1 MTGSRQKLCVLLTL
15 AICTV
20 LAACGGGTDGE
31 ASSSAG
37 GTLRVGRAES
47 FDGWVLDSAAAYA
60 TYQTHAAVFEPLLRF
75 APDGTNVEPGLAE
88 TWVYDEAA
96 MTWTFTLRSNA
107 KFSDG
112 SPVTSADVVF
122 SYGLWSS
129 GPNFGGSFG
138 QVADVKAVDDR
149 TIAFTMKAPDAVLP
163 SLLSASIAGVL
174 PADFGGR
181 SEKDFYA
188 KPIGAGPYRV
198 TKWSSGG
205 RIELERNPNYYA
217 PDRPKL
223 DKVSIDVVADD
234 SELSRLFEGGELDLV
249 NYVSIASAA
258 QYPEGSLTVT
268 PSSQVFHVSL
278 NATRA
283 PFDDPEVRTAVAAAI
298 DYQSIV
304 DGPLREYGALP
315 TGILAPNLGNWAPPS
330 SDYYSFDLSAA
341 KASLAGSKHADGAE
355 VELIYDAANGTDA
368 LLAQIVQANLG
379 EIGITVKL
387 TGLETLAFL
396 DRAFA
401 IDADMTL
408 WSYGAV
414 APDVSDPLG
423 WIAGTGNLFTG
434 ADQTVFDEQRDA
446 YLTTVSPDA
455 KRAAVVAVQDDARST
470 AAAIALAETPTVH
483 AVGDKLT
490 GFEPAP
496 WGLYYFDTIA
506 KSAG

>member
-1 MTGSRQKLCVLLTL
+1 MRPLTL
-15 AICTV
+15 ALCTV
-20 LAACGGGTDGE
+20 LAACGGGTDGA

-37 GTLRVGRAES
+37 GTLRDGRAES

-315 TGILAPNLGNWAPPS
+315 LGSGPNLGNWAPPS
-330 SDYYSFDLSAA
+330 PDYYVRPVCARRVRST
-341 KASLAGSKHADGAE
+341 DGAE
-355 VELIYDAANGTDA
+355 VELIDDAATDA
-368 LLAQIVQANLG
+368 PGPRSSKPTSV
-379 EIGITVKL
+379 IGITVAHRSKPSL
-387 TGLETLAFL
+387 STGPSPSTPY
-396 DRAFA
+396 
-401 IDADMTL
+401 DAVV
-408 WSYGAV
+408 YGAV
-414 APDVSDPLG
+414 APTYQTPGMDRRDGEPLHR
-423 WIAGTGNLFTG
+423 
-434 ADQTVFDEQRDA
+434 ADQTVFDEQRTRIHDRLA
-446 YLTTVSPDA
+446 GRGV
-455 KRAAVVAVQDDARST
+455 RRSLQCRRRSVH
-470 AAAIALAETPTVH
+470 AAAIAP
-483 AVGDKLT
+483 
-490 GFEPAP
+490 PRRQR
-496 WGLYYFDTIA
+496 
-506 KSAG
+506 